1 MSERVPLSCLDFCV
15 CVCVCVL
22 VCYWRRGCGT
32 VEVSFP
38 VLRALARPPAMYVKP
53 NVLYT
58 LTHIYSA
65 ERRWLS
71 ADQGHPPSFSF
82 SLFCSEFSIS
92 LGSALFD

>member
-1 MSERVPLSCLDFCV
+1 MSERVPLSCLDFF

-38 VLRALARPPAMYVKP
+38 VLHALARPPAMYVKP

-58 LTHIYSA
+58 QTHIYSA

-71 ADQGHPPSFSF
+71 SDQGRPPPSLFLFAFSAVSF
-82 SLFCSEFSIS
+82 QFH
-92 LGSALFD
+92 